1 MDGYMSF
8 EAGDLVYSPYGIGR
22 LIRIKHDDALVQYF
36 DSPVNYEGI
45 QKTVEVK
52 YLKKAELYTESLV
65 YRYDYELAHW
75 QIARV
80 IGAVPG
86 GVRLHFPNKQQEDVS
101 LNDIFVRWDRPIC
114 DAATLLSERITYT
127 PFWQDARLAYQH
139 QMLKQRNACAGITS
153 ALSSSIELEPYQL
166 AVARR
171 VLSDPV
177 QRYLLADE
185 VGLGKTIEAGLIVR
199 QHVTENQFTHCVV
212 IVAPKVLHRQ
222 WQQEL
227 SARFHLEELLNESI
241 HIIDMATFNT
251 ENPLPFRPDMLV
263 IDEAHRVGAWAWDAE
278 HEQQYASVN
287 YLAQQSE
294 KLLLLSATPVTGNEK
309 NFLAMLHL
317 LDAKNYPL
325 TDTGLLKFQQRIQR
339 REEIG
344 SLFYAFNCD
353 NDNMTLEENLE
364 ALTRLFPED
373 MTLNELA
380 TRLLPYLDMMQPQ
393 RSETRDLLINKIR
406 HYIGNR
412 YRLHHRLLRNR
423 RSNPGIN
430 LLMPGLSGLSLKKY
444 KTKNASND
452 MMIAWRESAVMLH
465 SQDPSLAAIYQL
477 LFEAAI
483 ATPELLARLA
493 TCRLQQEPL
502 SAAQGFL
509 YSESQLSLLQ
519 YPLFDGEKD
528 ILSELIDRCNLE
540 RDSKRQRL
548 TEVLEALLGS
558 NAKELPYVVVFCDQ
572 PWVADQV
579 FTELM
584 MPFIGKIQ
592 RHNPDKEVRF
602 GKGSKCQIL
611 VCDRR
616 AEEGVNLHGGRKI
629 ALNYDLLLSPNR
641 MEQRLGRL
649 NRYCANENATTI
661 LSMALVSEVEDL
673 QNQWLNILNEVFDVF
688 EESIAS
694 LQYVIDAELQWLGEN
709 LYSLGEES
717 IMQLSTRLAGEDGR
731 LAVEKQRIEM
741 QEVLLQI
748 DGDIIEAKEYADALT
763 EIDEHEKEFRHCARE
778 LISQVFKF
786 DFIRDEEIPAAFRY
800 RYNPGDWNT
809 GTLVSSQRLQKHCLL
824 GFELSQSDA
833 NSPVTWPLS
842 YNRADTTQ
850 GKIRPARL
858 GEPFHD
864 AILRLLDFE
873 ERGIASAVLRITPGM
888 GDEQKIFFRYDFLI
902 EADVNTPT
910 QQRLADHLM
919 PPETMTLWL
928 NQEGELI
935 ADTDVLTILNEPYLP
950 KDRGGKHLNL
960 NEQRWAQI
968 AHCISAKE
976 WRTTCQDSYS
986 FALKLAVERFA
997 SQQTLS
1003 LSRLEHYLSSAAL
1016 HHSDQQDTGQTLRQG
1031 IAQPKITCL
1040 ATRALLI
1047 ASEAILQKEQQ
1058 NG

>member
-1 MDGYMSF
+1 MDKKIPL
-8 EAGDLVYSPYGIGR
+8 EAGDLVNSPYGIGR
-22 LIRIKHDDALVQYF
+22 LISLNHDDALIQYF
-36 DSPVNYEGI
+36 DSPANYEGLEQTFEI
-45 QKTVEVK
+45 K
-52 YLKKAELYTESLV
+52 YLKKAEIYAESLV
-65 YRYDYELAHW
+65 YRYDYKLAHW
-75 QIARV
+75 QLARV
-80 IGAVPG
+80 VGAIPG

-171 VLSDPV
+171 VLSDPI

-227 SARFHLEELLNESI
+227 SARFHLEELMNESI
-241 HIIDMATFNT
+241 HVIDMDTFST
-251 ENPLPFRPDMLV
+251 ESPLPFRPDMLV

-278 HEQQYASVN
+278 HEQQYAGVN
-287 YLAQQSE
+287 QLAQQSE

-325 TDTGLLKFQQRIQR
+325 TETGLQIFQQRIQQ

-364 ALTRLFPED
+364 ALTSMFPED
-373 MTLNELA
+373 DTLNVLA
-380 TRLLPYLDMMQPQ
+380 TQLLPHFDVMQPQ
-393 RSETRDLLINKIR
+393 RSEARDLLINKIR

-423 RSNPGIN
+423 RSNPSIN

-444 KTKNASND
+444 TTKNASND
-452 MMIAWRESAVMLH
+452 MMIAWRESAVMMH

-502 SAAQGFL
+502 SAAEGFL
-509 YSESQLSLLQ
+509 YSEPQLALLQ
-519 YPLFDGEKD
+519 YPLFEGEQD

-548 TEVLEALLGS
+548 TEVLKNLLGS
-558 NAKELPYVVVFCDQ
+558 NARELPYIVVFCDQ

-579 FTELM
+579 FTDLM

-592 RHNPDKEVRF
+592 RHNPEKEVRF
-602 GKGSKCQIL
+602 GKGSKCQVL

-629 ALNYDLLLSPNR
+629 ALHYDLLLSPNR

-661 LSMALVSEVEDL
+661 LSMALVSEIDDL
-673 QNQWLNILNEVFDVF
+673 QNQWLIILNEVFNVF

-694 LQYVIDAELQWLGEN
+694 LQYLVDEELQWLN
-709 LYSLGEES
+709 THLYPQGEES
-717 IMQLSTRLAGEDGR
+717 MLQLSARLTGEDGR

-748 DGDIIEAKEYADALT
+748 DGDIIEAREYADALA
-763 EIDEHEKEFRHCARE
+763 EIDEHEEEFHRCARN
-778 LISQVFKF
+778 LIGKVLRF
-786 DFIRDEEIPAAFRY
+786 DFIPDEEISAAFRY
-800 RYNPGDWNT
+800 RFNPGDWAT
-809 GTLVSSQRLQKHCLL
+809 GTLVSPQRLQKHCLL
-824 GFELSQSDA
+824 GFDLNKPGGS
-833 NSPVTWPLS
+833 SPITWPLS

-850 GKIRPARL
+850 GRIRPARL

-902 EADVNTPT
+902 EADVNTPA

-919 PPETMTLWL
+919 PPEAITLWL
-928 NQEGELI
+928 NQAGEQI
-935 ADTDVLTILNEPYLP
+935 TDADVLTILNESYFPQE
-950 KDRGGKHLNL
+950 RGGKHLNL

-968 AHCISAKE
+968 AHCISARE
-976 WRTTCQDSYS
+976 WRICCSDSYRVVQQ
-986 FALKLAVERFA
+986 LAVEQFA
-997 SQQTLS
+997 AQQALS
-1003 LSRLEHYLSSAAL
+1003 LNRLEHYLSSAAL
-1016 HHSDQQDTGQTLRQG
+1016 HHSDKRDTGQTLRRG
-1031 IAQPKITCL
+1031 IAQPKMTCL
-1040 ATRALLI
+1040 ATRALII
-1047 ASEAILQKEQQ
+1047 ASEAILHKDL
-1058 NG
+1058 

>member
-1 MDGYMSF
+1 MDKKIPL
-8 EAGDLVYSPYGIGR
+8 EAGDLVNSPYGIGR
-22 LIRIKHDDALVQYF
+22 LISLNHDDALIQYF
-36 DSPVNYEGI
+36 DSPANYEGLEQTFEI
-45 QKTVEVK
+45 K
-52 YLKKAELYTESLV
+52 YLKKAEIYAESLV
-65 YRYDYELAHW
+65 YRYDYKLAHW
-75 QIARV
+75 QLARV
-80 IGAVPG
+80 VGAIPG

-171 VLSDPV
+171 VLSDPI

-227 SARFHLEELLNESI
+227 SARFHLEELMNESI
-241 HIIDMATFNT
+241 HVIDMDTFST
-251 ENPLPFRPDMLV
+251 ESPLPFRPDMLV

-278 HEQQYASVN
+278 HEQQYAGVN
-287 YLAQQSE
+287 QLAQQSE

-325 TDTGLLKFQQRIQR
+325 TETGLQIFQQRIQQ

-364 ALTRLFPED
+364 ALTSMFPED
-373 MTLNELA
+373 DTLNVLA
-380 TRLLPYLDMMQPQ
+380 TQLLPHFDVMQPQ
-393 RSETRDLLINKIR
+393 RSEARDLLINKIR

-423 RSNPGIN
+423 RSNPSIN

-444 KTKNASND
+444 TTKNASND
-452 MMIAWRESAVMLH
+452 MMIAWRESAVMMH

-502 SAAQGFL
+502 SAAEGFL
-509 YSESQLSLLQ
+509 YSEPQLALLQ
-519 YPLFDGEKD
+519 YPLFEGEQD

-548 TEVLEALLGS
+548 TEVLKNLLGS
-558 NAKELPYVVVFCDQ
+558 NARELPYIVVFCDQ

-579 FTELM
+579 FTDLM

-592 RHNPDKEVRF
+592 RHNPEKEVRF
-602 GKGSKCQIL
+602 GKGSKCQVL

-629 ALNYDLLLSPNR
+629 ALHYDLLLSPNR

-661 LSMALVSEVEDL
+661 LSMALVSEIDDL
-673 QNQWLNILNEVFDVF
+673 QNQWLIILNEVFNVF

-694 LQYVIDAELQWLGEN
+694 LQYLVDEELQWLN
-709 LYSLGEES
+709 THLYPQGEES
-717 IMQLSTRLAGEDGR
+717 MLQLSARLTGEDGR

-748 DGDIIEAKEYADALT
+748 DGDIIEAREYADALA
-763 EIDEHEKEFRHCARE
+763 EIDEHEEEFHRCARN
-778 LISQVFKF
+778 LIGKVLRF
-786 DFIRDEEIPAAFRY
+786 DFIPDEEISAAFRY
-800 RYNPGDWNT
+800 RFNPGDWAT
-809 GTLVSSQRLQKHCLL
+809 GTLVSPQRLQKHCLL
-824 GFELSQSDA
+824 GFDLNKPGGS
-833 NSPVTWPLS
+833 SPITWPLS

-850 GKIRPARL
+850 GRIRPARL

-902 EADVNTPT
+902 EADVNTPA

-919 PPETMTLWL
+919 PPEAITLWL
-928 NQEGELI
+928 NQAGEQI
-935 ADTDVLTILNEPYLP
+935 TDADVLTILNESYFPQE
-950 KDRGGKHLNL
+950 RGGKHLNL

-968 AHCISAKE
+968 AHCISARE
-976 WRTTCQDSYS
+976 WRICCSDSYRVVQQ
-986 FALKLAVERFA
+986 LAVEQFA
-997 SQQTLS
+997 AQQALS
-1003 LSRLEHYLSSAAL
+1003 LNRLEHYLSSAAL
-1016 HHSDQQDTGQTLRQG
+1016 HHSDKQDTGQTLRRG
-1031 IAQPKITCL
+1031 IAQPKMTCL
-1040 ATRALLI
+1040 ATRALII
-1047 ASEAILQKEQQ
+1047 ASEAILHKDL
-1058 NG
+1058 

>member
-1 MDGYMSF
+1 MF
-8 EAGDLVYSPYGIGR
+8 LEAGDLVDSPYGIGR
-22 LIRIKHDDALVQYF
+22 LIRINHNNALIQYF
-36 DSPVNYEGI
+36 DSPVNWNGFEQIVGI
-45 QKTVEVK
+45 K
-52 YLKKAELYTESLV
+52 YLKKAEIHSESLV
-65 YRYDYELAHW
+65 YRYDYDLAHW

-101 LNDIFVRWDRPIC
+101 LNDIFVRWDRPIS
-114 DAATLLSERITYT
+114 DAATLLAERITYT

-171 VLSDPV
+171 VLSDPI

-199 QHVTENQFTHCVV
+199 QHVTENPSTHCVV
-212 IVAPKVLHRQ
+212 IVAPRVLHRQ

-227 SARFHLEELLNESI
+227 STRFHLEELLNESI
-241 HIIDMATFNT
+241 HIIDMAAFST
-251 ENPLPFRPDMLV
+251 ENLLPFRPDMMV
-263 IDEAHRVGAWAWDAE
+263 IDEAHQVGAWAWDTE
-278 HEQQYASVN
+278 NEQLYASVN
-287 YLAQQSE
+287 LLAQQSE

-325 TDTGLLKFQQRIQR
+325 TDTGLQKFQQRIQQ

-373 MTLNELA
+373 EILNGMA
-380 TRLLPYLDMMQPQ
+380 TQLLPHLDMMQPL
-393 RSETRDLLINKIR
+393 RTEMRDLLINNIR

-412 YRLHHRLLRNR
+412 YRLHHRMLRNR
-423 RSNPGIN
+423 RSNPGISI
-430 LLMPGLSGLSLKKY
+430 LMPGLSGLSLKKY
-444 KTKNASND
+444 ATENASND
-452 MMIAWRESAVMLH
+452 MMIAWRELAVMVH
-465 SQDPSLAAIYQL
+465 PHDTTLAAVYQL

-493 TCRLQQEPL
+493 ACRLQQQSL

-509 YSESQLSLLQ
+509 YSEAQLALLQ
-519 YPLFDGEKD
+519 YPLFDGEEE
-528 ILSELIDRCNLE
+528 ILQELILRCNTE
-540 RDSKRQRL
+540 RDNKRQRL
-548 TEVLEALLGS
+548 TEVLETLLDS
-558 NAKELPYVVVFCDQ
+558 NAKELPYIVVFCDQ

-579 FTELM
+579 FTGLM

-629 ALNYDLLLSPNR
+629 ALHYDLLLSPNR

-649 NRYCANENATTI
+649 NRYCANDNATTI
-661 LSMALVSEVEDL
+661 LSMALVNESGDL
-673 QNQWLNILNEVFDVF
+673 QSQWLTILNDVFDIF

-694 LQYVIDAELQWLGEN
+694 LQYLIDEELQWLSAN
-709 LYSLGEES
+709 LYPLGEES
-717 IMQLSTRLAGEDGR
+717 MMQLSQRLAGEEGR
-731 LAVEKQRIEM
+731 LAVEMQRIEM
-741 QEVLLQI
+741 QEILLQI
-748 DGDIIEAKEYADALT
+748 DGDIIEAREYADALA
-763 EIDEHEKEFRHCARE
+763 EIDEHEEEFRRCARD
-778 LISQVFKF
+778 LIGKVLRF
-786 DFIRDEEIPAAFRY
+786 DLLPDKEIPTAFRY
-800 RYNPGDWNT
+800 RFNPGDWAT
-809 GTLVSSQRLQKHCLL
+809 GTLLSPQRLKEHCLL
-824 GFELSQSDA
+824 GFDLNKLAGS
-833 NSPVTWPLS
+833 SPMTWQMS

-850 GKIRPARL
+850 GGIRPARL

-873 ERGIASAVLRITPGM
+873 ERGIASAVLRVTPGM
-888 GDEQKIFFRYDFLI
+888 GDGKHKIFFRYDFLI
-902 EADVNTPT
+902 EADVNTPA
-910 QQRLADHLM
+910 QQRMADYLM
-919 PPETMTLWL
+919 PPETFTLWL
-928 NQEGELI
+928 NQVGEQVTD
-935 ADTDVLTILNEPYLP
+935 ADVMTILNESYSPQ
-950 KDRGGKHLNL
+950 KRGGRHLNL
-960 NEQRWAQI
+960 NERRWAQI
-968 AHCISAKE
+968 AHCFSAKE
-976 WRTTCQDSYS
+976 WRSWCNDSYS
-986 FALKLAVERFA
+986 IAQRLVVEQFALQQAL
-997 SQQTLS
+997 SQN
-1003 LSRLEHYLSSAAL
+1003 RLEHYLSSAAL
-1016 HHSDQQDTGQTLRQG
+1016 QHADLQESGQTLRQG
-1031 IAQPKITCL
+1031 IAQPRMTCL
-1040 ATRALLI
+1040 ATRALFITSDTLLHKDPQI
-1047 ASEAILQKEQQ
+1047 
-1058 NG
+1058 G

>member
-1 MDGYMSF
+1 MPL
-8 EAGDLVYSPYGIGR
+8 EAGDLVYSSYGIGR
-22 LIRIKHDDALVQYF
+22 LIRINHDDALIQYF
-36 DSPVNYEGI
+36 DSPVNYQGI
-45 QKTVEVK
+45 EQTVEIK
-52 YLKKAELYTESLV
+52 YLKKAELYAESLV

-86 GVRLHFPNKQQEDVS
+86 GVRLHFPNKQQEDIS
-101 LNDIFVRWDRPIC
+101 LNDIFVRWDRPIS
-114 DAATLLSERITYT
+114 DAAALLAERITYT

-171 VLSDPV
+171 VLSDPI

-199 QHVTENQFTHCVV
+199 QHVMENQFTHCVV
-212 IVAPKVLHRQ
+212 IVAPRVLHRQ

-241 HIIDMATFNT
+241 HIIDMAAFCA

-263 IDEAHRVGAWAWDAE
+263 IDEAHQVGAWAWDAE

-287 YLAQQSE
+287 HMAQQSE
-294 KLLLLSATPVTGNEK
+294 KLLLLSATPITGNEK

-325 TDTGLLKFQQRIQR
+325 TDTGLQKFQQRIQQ

-344 SLFYAFNCD
+344 ALFYAFNCD

-364 ALTRLFPED
+364 ALIRLFPED
-373 MTLNELA
+373 EILNGMA
-380 TRLLPYLDMMQPQ
+380 TQLLPHLDMMQPL
-393 RSETRDLLINKIR
+393 RTETRDLLINKIR

-423 RSNPGIN
+423 RSNRGISV
-430 LLMPGLSGLSLKKY
+430 LMPGLSGLSLKKY
-444 KTKNASND
+444 TTAKSSND
-452 MMIAWRESAVMLH
+452 MMIAWRESAVMMH
-465 SQDPSLAAIYQL
+465 PQDPTLAAIYQL

-493 TCRLQQEPL
+493 TCRLQQQTL
-502 SAAQGFL
+502 TAAQGFL
-509 YSESQLSLLQ
+509 YSESQLALLQ
-519 YPLFDGEKD
+519 HPLFDGEKD
-528 ILSELIDRCNLE
+528 ILLELIDRCKME

-548 TEVLEALLGS
+548 TEVLETLLGS
-558 NAKELPYVVVFCDQ
+558 NAREIPYIVVFCDQ

-579 FTELM
+579 FTDLM

-602 GKGSKCQIL
+602 GKERKCQIL
-611 VCDRR
+611 VCDRQ

-629 ALNYDLLLSPNR
+629 ALHYDLLLSPNR

-661 LSMALVSEVEDL
+661 LSMALVSEADDL
-673 QNQWLNILNEVFDVF
+673 QNQWLIILNEVFDVF

-694 LQYVIDAELQWLGEN
+694 LQYLVDEELQWLSAH
-709 LYSLGEES
+709 LYPLGEES
-717 IMQLSTRLAGEDGR
+717 MMQLSARLAGENGR
-731 LAVEKQRIEM
+731 LALEKQRIEM

-748 DGDIIEAKEYADALT
+748 DGDIIEAREYADALA
-763 EIDEHEKEFRHCARE
+763 EIDEHEEEFRRCARN
-778 LISQVFKF
+778 LMGKVLRF
-786 DFIRDEEIPAAFRY
+786 DFIPDEEIPAAFRY
-800 RYNPGDWNT
+800 RFNPGDWAT
-809 GTLVSSQRLQKHCLL
+809 GTLVSPQRLQKHCLL
-824 GFELSQSDA
+824 GFDLNKPGGS
-833 NSPVTWPLS
+833 SPMTWPLS

-902 EADVNTPT
+902 EANVNTPT

-919 PPETMTLWL
+919 PPETITFWL
-928 NQEGELI
+928 NQAGELI
-935 ADTDVLTILNEPYLP
+935 TDADVMTILNEPYSPL
-950 KDRGGKHLNL
+950 KRGGRHLNL

-968 AHCISAKE
+968 AHCLSAKE
-976 WRTTCQDSYS
+976 WRNWCNDSYS
-986 FALKLAVERFA
+986 IAQRLAVEQFA
-997 SQQTLS
+997 TQQALS
-1003 LSRLEHYLSSAAL
+1003 LSRLEHYLSSAGL
-1016 HHSDQQDTGQTLRQG
+1016 HHADQQETGQILRQG
-1031 IAQPKITCL
+1031 IAQLKMTCL
-1040 ATRALLI
+1040 ATRALII
-1047 ASEAILQKEQQ
+1047 ASEALLHEDPQI
-1058 NG
+1058 G

>member
-1 MDGYMSF
+1 MDKKIPL
-8 EAGDLVYSPYGIGR
+8 EAGDLVNSPYGIGR
-22 LIRIKHDDALVQYF
+22 LISLNHDDALIQYF
-36 DSPVNYEGI
+36 DSPANYEGLEQTFEI
-45 QKTVEVK
+45 K
-52 YLKKAELYTESLV
+52 YLKKAEIYAESLV
-65 YRYDYELAHW
+65 YRYDYKLAHW
-75 QIARV
+75 QLARV
-80 IGAVPG
+80 VGAIPG
-86 GVRLHFPNKQQEDVS
+86 GVRLHFPNKQQENVS

-153 ALSSSIELEPYQL
+153 VLSSSIELEPYQL
-166 AVARR
+166 TVARR
-171 VLSDPV
+171 VLSDPI

-227 SARFHLEELLNESI
+227 SARFHLEELMNESI
-241 HIIDMATFNT
+241 HVIDMDTFST
-251 ENPLPFRPDMLV
+251 ESPLPFRPDMLV

-278 HEQQYASVN
+278 HEQQYAGVN
-287 YLAQQSE
+287 QLAQQSE

-325 TDTGLLKFQQRIQR
+325 TETGLQIFQQRIQQ

-364 ALTRLFPED
+364 ALTSMFPED
-373 MTLNELA
+373 DTLNVLA
-380 TRLLPYLDMMQPQ
+380 TQLLPHFDVMQPQ
-393 RSETRDLLINKIR
+393 RSEARDLLINKIR

-423 RSNPGIN
+423 RSNPSIN

-444 KTKNASND
+444 TTKNASND
-452 MMIAWRESAVMLH
+452 MMIAWRESAVMMH

-502 SAAQGFL
+502 SAAEGFL
-509 YSESQLSLLQ
+509 YSEPQLALLQ
-519 YPLFDGEKD
+519 YPLFEGEQD

-548 TEVLEALLGS
+548 TEVLKNLLGS
-558 NAKELPYVVVFCDQ
+558 NARELPYVVVFCDQ

-592 RHNPDKEVRF
+592 RHNPEKEVRF
-602 GKGSKCQIL
+602 GKGSKCQVL

-629 ALNYDLLLSPNR
+629 ALHYDLLLSPNR

-661 LSMALVSEVEDL
+661 LSMALVSEIDDL
-673 QNQWLNILNEVFDVF
+673 QNQWLIILNEVFNVF

-694 LQYVIDAELQWLGEN
+694 LQYLVDEELQWLN
-709 LYSLGEES
+709 THLYPQGEES
-717 IMQLSTRLAGEDGR
+717 MLQLSARLTGEDGR

-748 DGDIIEAKEYADALT
+748 DGDIIEAREYADALA
-763 EIDEHEKEFRHCARE
+763 EIDEHEEEFHRCARN
-778 LISQVFKF
+778 LIGKVLRF
-786 DFIRDEEIPAAFRY
+786 DFIPDEEISAAFRY
-800 RYNPGDWNT
+800 RFNPGDWAT
-809 GTLVSSQRLQKHCLL
+809 GTLVSPQRLQKHCLL
-824 GFELSQSDA
+824 GFDLNKPGGS
-833 NSPVTWPLS
+833 SPITWPLS

-850 GKIRPARL
+850 GRIRPARL

-902 EADVNTPT
+902 EADVNTPA

-919 PPETMTLWL
+919 PPEAITLWL
-928 NQEGELI
+928 NQAGEQI
-935 ADTDVLTILNEPYLP
+935 TDADVLTILNEPYFP
-950 KDRGGKHLNL
+950 QERGGKHLNL

-968 AHCISAKE
+968 AHCISARE
-976 WRTTCQDSYS
+976 WRICCSDSYRVVQQ
-986 FALKLAVERFA
+986 LAVEQFA
-997 SQQTLS
+997 AQQALS
-1003 LSRLEHYLSSAAL
+1003 LNRLEHYLSSAAL
-1016 HHSDQQDTGQTLRQG
+1016 HHSDKQDTGQTLRRG
-1031 IAQPKITCL
+1031 IAQPKMTCL
-1040 ATRALLI
+1040 ATRALII
-1047 ASEAILQKEQQ
+1047 ASEAILHKDL
-1058 NG
+1058 

>member
-1 MDGYMSF
+1 MPL
-8 EAGDLVYSPYGIGR
+8 EAGDLVYSPYGTGR
-22 LIRIKHDDALVQYF
+22 LIRINHDDALIQYF
-36 DSPVNYEGI
+36 DSPVHYEGI
-45 QKTVEVK
+45 NKNVEIK
-52 YLKKAELYTESLV
+52 YLKKAEIYAESLA
-65 YRYDYELAHW
+65 YRYDYELAYW

-80 IGAVPG
+80 IGVVPG

-101 LNDIFVRWDRPIC
+101 LNDIFVRWDRPIS
-114 DAATLLSERITYT
+114 DAAALLAERITYT

-171 VLSDPV
+171 VLSDPI

-212 IVAPKVLHRQ
+212 ILAPRVLHRQ

-227 SARFHLEELLNESI
+227 SARFHLEELLNKSI
-241 HIIDMATFNT
+241 HIIDMAAFSA
-251 ENPLPFRPDMLV
+251 EMSLPFRPDMLV
-263 IDEAHRVGAWAWDAE
+263 IDEAHQVGAWAWDAE
-278 HEQQYASVN
+278 HEQQYANVN
-287 YLAQQSE
+287 HLAQQSE

-317 LDAKNYPL
+317 LDSKNYPL
-325 TDTGLLKFQQRIQR
+325 TDTGLQKFQQRIQQ

-364 ALTRLFPED
+364 ALTRLFPDDEILGG
-373 MTLNELA
+373 MA
-380 TRLLPYLDMMQPQ
+380 TQLLPHLDMMQPL
-393 RSETRDLLINKIR
+393 RTETRDLLINKIR

-423 RSNPGIN
+423 RSNPGISV
-430 LLMPGLSGLSLKKY
+430 LMPGLSGLSLKKY
-444 KTKNASND
+444 TTANSSND
-452 MMIAWRESAVMLH
+452 MMIAWRESAVIMYP
-465 SQDPSLAAIYQL
+465 QDPTLAAIYQL
-477 LFEAAI
+477 LFEATI

-493 TCRLQQEPL
+493 SCRLQQQSL

-509 YSESQLSLLQ
+509 YSESQLALLQ
-519 YPLFDGEKD
+519 HPLFDGEKD
-528 ILSELIDRCNLE
+528 ILLELVDRCKME

-548 TEVLEALLGS
+548 IEVLETLLDS
-558 NAKELPYVVVFCDQ
+558 NVRELPYIVVFCDQ

-579 FTELM
+579 FTDLM

-592 RHNPDKEVRF
+592 RHNPEKEVRF
-602 GKGSKCQIL
+602 GKESKCQIL

-629 ALNYDLLLSPNR
+629 ALHYDLLLSPNR

-661 LSMALVSEVEDL
+661 LSMALVSEADDL
-673 QNQWLNILNEVFDVF
+673 QNQWLVILNEVFDVF

-694 LQYVIDAELQWLGEN
+694 LQYLVDEELQWLSSH
-709 LYSLGEES
+709 LYPLGEES
-717 IMQLSTRLAGEDGR
+717 MMQLSARLAGEDGR

-748 DGDIIEAKEYADALT
+748 DVDIIEAREYADALA
-763 EIDEHEKEFRHCARE
+763 EIDEHEEEFRRCARN
-778 LISQVFKF
+778 LIGKVLRF
-786 DFIRDEEIPAAFRY
+786 DFIPDEEILAAFRY
-800 RYNPGDWNT
+800 RFNPGDWAT
-809 GTLVSSQRLQKHCLL
+809 GTLVSPQRLQKHCLL
-824 GFELSQSDA
+824 GFDLNKPGGS
-833 NSPVTWPLS
+833 SPITWPLS

-902 EADVNTPT
+902 EADVNTPA

-919 PPETMTLWL
+919 PPEAITLWL
-928 NQEGELI
+928 NQAGEQI
-935 ADTDVLTILNEPYLP
+935 TDADVLTILNEPYFP
-950 KDRGGKHLNL
+950 QERGGKHLNL

-968 AHCISAKE
+968 AHCISARE
-976 WRTTCQDSYS
+976 WRICCSDSYRVVQQ
-986 FALKLAVERFA
+986 LAVEQFA
-997 SQQTLS
+997 VQQALS
-1003 LSRLEHYLSSAAL
+1003 LNRLEHYLSSAAL
-1016 HHSDQQDTGQTLRQG
+1016 HHSDKQDIGQILRRG
-1031 IAQPKITCL
+1031 IAQPKMTCL
-1040 ATRALLI
+1040 ATRALII
-1047 ASEAILQKEQQ
+1047 ASEAILYKDL
-1058 NG
+1058 

>member
-1 MDGYMSF
+1 MPL
-8 EAGDLVYSPYGIGR
+8 ETGDLVYSPYGIGR
-22 LIRIKHDDALVQYF
+22 LIRLNHDDALIQYF
-36 DSPVNYEGI
+36 DSPANYEGI
-45 QKTVEVK
+45 EQTFEIK
-52 YLKKAELYTESLV
+52 YLKKVELYAESLV

-75 QIARV
+75 QMARV
-80 IGAVPG
+80 VGVIPG

-101 LNDIFVRWDRPIC
+101 LNDIFVRWDRPIR
-114 DAATLLSERITYT
+114 DAAALLSERITYT

-171 VLSDPV
+171 VLSDPI

-227 SARFHLEELLNESI
+227 SARFHLEELLNESV
-241 HIIDMATFNT
+241 HIIDMADFSA

-263 IDEAHRVGAWAWDAE
+263 IDEAHQVGAWAWDAD

-287 YLAQQSE
+287 HLAQQSE

-325 TDTGLLKFQQRIQR
+325 TDTGLQKFQQRILK

-344 SLFYAFNCD
+344 SLFYAFNSD

-373 MTLNELA
+373 EILNGLA
-380 TRLLPYLDMMQPQ
+380 TQLLPHLDMMLSQQ
-393 RSETRDLLINKIR
+393 RTETRDLLINKIR

-423 RSNPGIN
+423 RSNPGIS

-444 KTKNASND
+444 TTVNSSND
-452 MMIAWRESAVMLH
+452 MMIAWRESAVMMH
-465 SQDPSLAAIYQL
+465 PQNPMLAATYQL

-483 ATPELLARLA
+483 ATPELLAQLA
-493 TCRLQQEPL
+493 TCRLQQQLL

-509 YSESQLSLLQ
+509 YSESQLALLQ
-519 YPLFDGEKD
+519 HPLFEGEQE
-528 ILSELIDRCNLE
+528 ILLELIDRCNME

-548 TEVLEALLGS
+548 TEVLETLLDS
-558 NAKELPYVVVFCDQ
+558 NARELPYIVVFCDQ

-579 FTELM
+579 FTDLM

-602 GKGSKCQIL
+602 GRGSKCQIL

-629 ALNYDLLLSPNR
+629 ALHYDLLLSPNR

-661 LSMALVSEVEDL
+661 LSMALVSETEDL

-694 LQYVIDAELQWLGEN
+694 LQYLVDEELQWLKDH
-709 LYSLGEES
+709 LYPLGEEGM
-717 IMQLSTRLAGEDGR
+717 MQLSARLAGENG
-731 LAVEKQRIEM
+731 LLVLEKQRVEM

-748 DGDIIEAKEYADALT
+748 DGDIIEAREYADALA
-763 EIDEHEKEFRHCARE
+763 EIDENEDEFRFCARNLVE
-778 LISQVFKF
+778 KVLKF
-786 DFIRDEEIPAAFRY
+786 DFTPDEEIPGAFRY
-800 RYNPGDWNT
+800 RFNPGDWAT
-809 GTLVSSQRLQKHCLL
+809 GTLVSSRRLTKHCLL
-824 GFELSQSDA
+824 GFDLSKSGA
-833 NSPVTWPLS
+833 SSPVTWPLS

-873 ERGIASAVLRITPGM
+873 ERGISSAVLRITSGM

-910 QQRLADHLM
+910 QQRLADYLM

-928 NQEGELI
+928 NQIGESI
-935 ADTDVLTILNEPYLP
+935 ADTDVLTILNEPYFP

-1016 HHSDQQDTGQTLRQG
+1016 HHSDQQDIGQTLRQG

-1047 ASEAILQKEQQ
+1047 ASEAILHKVSQ